1 MGRARQNL
9 LHTPAAFWS
18 GFKVRRADEMR
29 SNLCRRSLL
38 TGSAA
43 IVPGLAVLVLSRSAN
58 AFSTETMAPHSSV
71 GLAFSKRCG
80 SDSMHPLITARLE
93 AELANRTAAP
103 GTTLSETEVCPVCGC
118 PITVTRLVH

>member
-1 MGRARQNL
+1 
-9 LHTPAAFWS
+9 
-18 GFKVRRADEMR
+18 MR
-29 SNLCRRSLL
+29 SNLSRRSLL

-43 IVPGLAVLVLSRSAN
+43 IVPGLAVLVL
-58 AFSTETMAPHSSV
+58 APHSSV

-118 PITVTRLVH
+118 PITVTRLVQ